1 MNNNCFDNKI
11 KKILDCGKQCNCTPV
26 IVGPTG
32 PTGPQGPVSIAVG
45 VTTTTDP
52 GTNASVTNVGTNDN
66 VILNFNI
73 PKGETGPIGPQGIPG
88 IEGPTGPTGPTGPQ
102 GPASIAVG
110 VTTTTDPGTNASVTN
125 VGTDDNVILNFNI
138 PKGET
143 GPIGPQG
150 IPGIEGPTGP
160 TGPTGPQGLQGLQGI
175 QGSTGPTGPT
185 GPQGLQ
191 GLQGIQGPTGPT
203 GPTGPAGPTA
213 IETYGRK
220 YNTST
225 DNISLETNIAQN
237 IPLGNNGP
245 TNNITTATQN
255 TLTITENGVY
265 LVEYGFSGSSSTN
278 ATLTVEVNQNA
289 NAIGGTS
296 IVKTVTANN
305 NTDFNSSTINSFA
318 VGDEIGLSINSST
331 AATITPANGTNA
343 YLNIVRIS

>member
-11 KKILDCGKQCNCTPV
+11 KKILDCGKQCNCTPI
-26 IVGPTG
+26 IV
-32 PTGPQGPVSIAVG
+32 
-45 VTTTTDP
+45 
-52 GTNASVTNVGTNDN
+52 
-66 VILNFNI
+66 
-73 PKGETGPIGPQGIPG
+73 
-88 IEGPTGPTGPTGPQ
+88 GPTGPTGPQ

-138 PKGET
+138 PRGET

-150 IPGIEGPTGP
+150 IPGTEGP

-175 QGSTGPTGPT
+175 QGPTGPTGPA

-225 DNISLETNIAQN
+225 DNISLETNVAQN

-289 NAIGGTS
+289 NAISGTS

-331 AATITPANGTNA
+331 TATITPANGTNA

>member
-32 PTGPQGPVSIAVG
+32 PTGP
-45 VTTTTDP
+45 
-52 GTNASVTNVGTNDN
+52 
-66 VILNFNI
+66 
-73 PKGETGPIGPQGIPG
+73 TGPA
-88 IEGPTGPTGPTGPQ
+88 GPQ

-125 VGTDDNVILNFNI
+125 VGTNDNVILNFNI

-203 GPTGPAGPTA
+203 GPAGPTA

-245 TNNITTATQN
+245 TNKITTATQN

-318 VGDEIGLSINSST
+318 VGDEIGLSIESST

>member
-11 KKILDCGKQCNCTPV
+11 KKNLDCGKKCNCTPI
-26 IVGPTG
+26 IV
-32 PTGPQGPVSIAVG
+32 
-45 VTTTTDP
+45 
-52 GTNASVTNVGTNDN
+52 
-66 VILNFNI
+66 
-73 PKGETGPIGPQGIPG
+73 
-88 IEGPTGPTGPTGPQ
+88 GPTGPTGPQ

-138 PKGET
+138 PRGET

-150 IPGIEGPTGP
+150 IPGIQGPTGP
-160 TGPTGPQGLQGLQGI
+160 TGPTGPQGLQGI
-175 QGSTGPTGPT
+175 QGPTGPT

-289 NAIGGTS
+289 NAISGTS

-318 VGDEIGLSINSST
+318 VGDEIGLSIKSST
-331 AATITPANGTNA
+331 TATITPANGTNA

>member
-11 KKILDCGKQCNCTPV
+11 KKILDCGKQCNCIPV
-26 IVGPTG
+26 IV
-32 PTGPQGPVSIAVG
+32 
-45 VTTTTDP
+45 
-52 GTNASVTNVGTNDN
+52 
-66 VILNFNI
+66 
-73 PKGETGPIGPQGIPG
+73 
-88 IEGPTGPTGPTGPQ
+88 GPTGPTGPQ

-150 IPGIEGPTGP
+150 IPGTE
-160 TGPTGPQGLQGLQGI
+160 
-175 QGSTGPTGPT
+175 GPTGPT

-191 GLQGIQGPTGPT
+191 GLQGIQGPTGPTGPTGPQGLQGIQGPT

-245 TNNITTATQN
+245 TNKITTATQN

>member
-11 KKILDCGKQCNCTPV
+11 KKILDCGKQCNCTPI
-26 IVGPTG
+26 IV
-32 PTGPQGPVSIAVG
+32 
-45 VTTTTDP
+45 
-52 GTNASVTNVGTNDN
+52 
-66 VILNFNI
+66 
-73 PKGETGPIGPQGIPG
+73 
-88 IEGPTGPTGPTGPQ
+88 GPTGPTGPQ

-110 VTTTTDPGTNASVTN
+110 VTTTTDPDTNASVTN

-138 PKGET
+138 PRGET

-150 IPGIEGPTGP
+150 IPGTE
-160 TGPTGPQGLQGLQGI
+160 
-175 QGSTGPTGPT
+175 GPTGPT

-203 GPTGPAGPTA
+203 GPTA

-245 TNNITTATQN
+245 TNNITTVTQN

-289 NAIGGTS
+289 NAISGTS

-318 VGDEIGLSINSST
+318 VGDEIGLSIKSST
-331 AATITPANGTNA
+331 TATITPANGTNA

>member
-26 IVGPTG
+26 IV
-32 PTGPQGPVSIAVG
+32 
-45 VTTTTDP
+45 
-52 GTNASVTNVGTNDN
+52 
-66 VILNFNI
+66 
-73 PKGETGPIGPQGIPG
+73 
-88 IEGPTGPTGPTGPQ
+88 GPTGPTGPQ

-138 PKGET
+138 PRGET

-150 IPGIEGPTGP
+150 IPGTE
-160 TGPTGPQGLQGLQGI
+160 
-175 QGSTGPTGPT
+175 GPTGPT

-203 GPTGPAGPTA
+203 GPTGPAGPQGLQGLQGIQGPTGPTA

-265 LVEYGFSGSSSTN
+265 LVEYGFSGSSSAN
-278 ATLTVEVNQNA
+278 ATLTVEVKQNA
-289 NAIGGTS
+289 NAIGSTS

-318 VGDEIGLSINSST
+318 VGDEIGLSIKSST
-331 AATITPANGTNA
+331 TATITPANGTNA

>member
-26 IVGPTG
+26 IV
-32 PTGPQGPVSIAVG
+32 
-45 VTTTTDP
+45 
-52 GTNASVTNVGTNDN
+52 
-66 VILNFNI
+66 
-73 PKGETGPIGPQGIPG
+73 
-88 IEGPTGPTGPTGPQ
+88 GPTGPTGPQ

-150 IPGIEGPTGP
+150 IPGTE
-160 TGPTGPQGLQGLQGI
+160 
-175 QGSTGPTGPT
+175 GPTGPT

-203 GPTGPAGPTA
+203 GPQGLQGLQGIQGPTGPTGPQGLQGLQGIQGPTGPTGPAGPTA
-213 IETYGRK
+213 IETYGSK

-289 NAIGGTS
+289 NAISGTS

-318 VGDEIGLSINSST
+318 VGDEIGLSIKSST

>member
-11 KKILDCGKQCNCTPV
+11 KKILDCGKQCNCTPI
-26 IVGPTG
+26 IV
-32 PTGPQGPVSIAVG
+32 
-45 VTTTTDP
+45 
-52 GTNASVTNVGTNDN
+52 
-66 VILNFNI
+66 
-73 PKGETGPIGPQGIPG
+73 
-88 IEGPTGPTGPTGPQ
+88 
-102 GPASIAVG
+102 
-110 VTTTTDPGTNASVTN
+110 
-125 VGTDDNVILNFNI
+125 
-138 PKGET
+138 
-143 GPIGPQG
+143 
-150 IPGIEGPTGP
+150 GP
-160 TGPTGPQGLQGLQGI
+160 TGPTGPQGLQGI
-175 QGSTGPTGPT
+175 QGPTGPTGPT

-203 GPTGPAGPTA
+203 GPTGPAGPQGLQGIQGPTGPTA

-289 NAIGGTS
+289 NAISGTS

-318 VGDEIGLSINSST
+318 VGDEIGLSIKSST
-331 AATITPANGTNA
+331 TATITPANGTNA

>member
-11 KKILDCGKQCNCTPV
+11 KKILDCGKQCNCTPI
-26 IVGPTG
+26 IV
-32 PTGPQGPVSIAVG
+32 
-45 VTTTTDP
+45 
-52 GTNASVTNVGTNDN
+52 
-66 VILNFNI
+66 
-73 PKGETGPIGPQGIPG
+73 
-88 IEGPTGPTGPTGPQ
+88 GPTGPTGPQ

-138 PKGET
+138 PRGET

-150 IPGIEGPTGP
+150 IPGTEGP

-175 QGSTGPTGPT
+175 QGPTGPTGPT

-289 NAIGGTS
+289 NAISGTS

-305 NTDFNSSTINSFA
+305 NTDFNSSTINSFS
-318 VGDEIGLSINSST
+318 VGDEIGLSIKSST
-331 AATITPANGTNA
+331 TATITPANGTNA

>member
-11 KKILDCGKQCNCTPV
+11 KKILDCGKQCNCTPI
-26 IVGPTG
+26 IV
-32 PTGPQGPVSIAVG
+32 
-45 VTTTTDP
+45 
-52 GTNASVTNVGTNDN
+52 
-66 VILNFNI
+66 
-73 PKGETGPIGPQGIPG
+73 
-88 IEGPTGPTGPTGPQ
+88 GPTGPTGPQ

-138 PKGET
+138 PRGET

-150 IPGIEGPTGP
+150 IPGTE
-160 TGPTGPQGLQGLQGI
+160 
-175 QGSTGPTGPT
+175 
-185 GPQGLQ
+185 
-191 GLQGIQGPTGPT
+191 GPTGPT

-289 NAIGGTS
+289 NAISGTS

-318 VGDEIGLSINSST
+318 VGDEIGLSIKSST
-331 AATITPANGTNA
+331 TATITPANGTNA

>member
-26 IVGPTG
+26 IV
-32 PTGPQGPVSIAVG
+32 
-45 VTTTTDP
+45 
-52 GTNASVTNVGTNDN
+52 
-66 VILNFNI
+66 
-73 PKGETGPIGPQGIPG
+73 
-88 IEGPTGPTGPTGPQ
+88 GPTGPTGPQ

-150 IPGIEGPTGP
+150 IPGTE
-160 TGPTGPQGLQGLQGI
+160 
-175 QGSTGPTGPT
+175 GPTGPT

-203 GPTGPAGPTA
+203 GPQGLQGLQGIQGPTGPTGPAGPAGPIA

-245 TNNITTATQN
+245 TNKITTATQN

-289 NAIGGTS
+289 NAISGTS

-318 VGDEIGLSINSST
+318 VGDEIGLSIKSST

>member
-11 KKILDCGKQCNCTPV
+11 KKILDCGKQCNCIPV

-32 PTGPQGPVSIAVG
+32 PTGP
-45 VTTTTDP
+45 
-52 GTNASVTNVGTNDN
+52 
-66 VILNFNI
+66 
-73 PKGETGPIGPQGIPG
+73 TGPA
-88 IEGPTGPTGPTGPQ
+88 GPQ

-138 PKGET
+138 PRGET

-160 TGPTGPQGLQGLQGI
+160 TGPQGLQGI
-175 QGSTGPTGPT
+175 QGPTGPT
-185 GPQGLQ
+185 GPQGPQGIPGTEGPTGPTGPQ

-318 VGDEIGLSINSST
+318 VGDEIGLSIMSST
-331 AATITPANGTNA
+331 TATITPANGTNA

>member
-11 KKILDCGKQCNCTPV
+11 KKILDCGKHCNCIPV

-32 PTGPQGPVSIAVG
+32 PTGPTGPAGPQGPASIAVG

-73 PKGETGPIGPQGIPG
+73 PRGETGPIGPQGIPG
-88 IEGPTGPTGPTGPQ
+88 IEGPTGPTGP
-102 GPASIAVG
+102 
-110 VTTTTDPGTNASVTN
+110 
-125 VGTDDNVILNFNI
+125 
-138 PKGET
+138 
-143 GPIGPQG
+143 
-150 IPGIEGPTGP
+150 
-160 TGPTGPQGLQGLQGI
+160 QGL
-175 QGSTGPTGPT
+175 
-185 GPQGLQ
+185 QGLQ

-318 VGDEIGLSINSST
+318 VGDEIGLSIKSST

>member
-26 IVGPTG
+26 IV
-32 PTGPQGPVSIAVG
+32 
-45 VTTTTDP
+45 
-52 GTNASVTNVGTNDN
+52 
-66 VILNFNI
+66 
-73 PKGETGPIGPQGIPG
+73 
-88 IEGPTGPTGPTGPQ
+88 GPTGPTGPQ

-138 PKGET
+138 PRGET

-150 IPGIEGPTGP
+150 IPGTEGP

-175 QGSTGPTGPT
+175 QGPTGPT

-278 ATLTVEVNQNA
+278 ATLTVEVKQNA
-289 NAIGGTS
+289 NAIGSTS

-318 VGDEIGLSINSST
+318 VGDEIGLSIKSST

>member
-32 PTGPQGPVSIAVG
+32 PTGPQGPV
-45 VTTTTDP
+45 
-52 GTNASVTNVGTNDN
+52 
-66 VILNFNI
+66 
-73 PKGETGPIGPQGIPG
+73 
-88 IEGPTGPTGPTGPQ
+88 
-102 GPASIAVG
+102 SIAVG

-160 TGPTGPQGLQGLQGI
+160 TGPTGPQGLQGLQG
-175 QGSTGPTGPT
+175 
-185 GPQGLQ
+185 
-191 GLQGIQGPTGPT
+191 LQGIQGPTGPT
-203 GPTGPAGPTA
+203 GPTGPQGLQGIQGPTGPTGPAWPTA

-318 VGDEIGLSINSST
+318 VGDEIGLSIESST

>member
-11 KKILDCGKQCNCTPV
+11 KKNLDCGKKCNCTPI
-26 IVGPTG
+26 IV
-32 PTGPQGPVSIAVG
+32 
-45 VTTTTDP
+45 
-52 GTNASVTNVGTNDN
+52 
-66 VILNFNI
+66 
-73 PKGETGPIGPQGIPG
+73 
-88 IEGPTGPTGPTGPQ
+88 GPTGPTGPQ

-138 PKGET
+138 PRGET

-150 IPGIEGPTGP
+150 IPGTE
-160 TGPTGPQGLQGLQGI
+160 
-175 QGSTGPTGPT
+175 GPTGPT

-191 GLQGIQGPTGPT
+191 GLQGIQGPTGPTGPAGPQGLQGIQGPT

-245 TNNITTATQN
+245 TNNITTATLN

-289 NAIGGTS
+289 NAISGTS

>member
-26 IVGPTG
+26 IV
-32 PTGPQGPVSIAVG
+32 
-45 VTTTTDP
+45 
-52 GTNASVTNVGTNDN
+52 
-66 VILNFNI
+66 
-73 PKGETGPIGPQGIPG
+73 
-88 IEGPTGPTGPTGPQ
+88 GPTGPTGPQ

-138 PKGET
+138 PRGET

-150 IPGIEGPTGP
+150 IPGTEGPTGP
-160 TGPTGPQGLQGLQGI
+160 TGPTGPQGLQGI
-175 QGSTGPTGPT
+175 QGPTGPTGPT
-185 GPQGLQ
+185 GPAGPQGLQ
-191 GLQGIQGPTGPT
+191 GLQGIQGPT

-245 TNNITTATQN
+245 ANNITTATQN

-289 NAIGGTS
+289 NAISGTS

-331 AATITPANGTNA
+331 TATITPANGTNA

>member
-11 KKILDCGKQCNCTPV
+11 KKNLDCGKKCNCTPI
-26 IVGPTG
+26 IV
-32 PTGPQGPVSIAVG
+32 
-45 VTTTTDP
+45 
-52 GTNASVTNVGTNDN
+52 
-66 VILNFNI
+66 
-73 PKGETGPIGPQGIPG
+73 
-88 IEGPTGPTGPTGPQ
+88 GPTGPTGPQ

-138 PKGET
+138 PRGET

-150 IPGIEGPTGP
+150 IPGTE
-160 TGPTGPQGLQGLQGI
+160 
-175 QGSTGPTGPT
+175 GPTGPT

-191 GLQGIQGPTGPT
+191 GLQGIQGPTGPTGPQGLQGIQGPTGPTGPAGPQGLQGLQGIQGPTGPTGPQGLQGLQGIQGPT

-245 TNNITTATQN
+245 TNKITTATQN

>member
-11 KKILDCGKQCNCTPV
+11 KKILDCGKQCNCTPI
-26 IVGPTG
+26 IV
-32 PTGPQGPVSIAVG
+32 
-45 VTTTTDP
+45 
-52 GTNASVTNVGTNDN
+52 
-66 VILNFNI
+66 
-73 PKGETGPIGPQGIPG
+73 
-88 IEGPTGPTGPTGPQ
+88 GPTGPTGPQ

-125 VGTDDNVILNFNI
+125 VGTNDNVILNFNI
-138 PKGET
+138 PRGET

-150 IPGIEGPTGP
+150 IPGTEGP
-160 TGPTGPQGLQGLQGI
+160 TGPTGPQGLQG
-175 QGSTGPTGPT
+175 
-185 GPQGLQ
+185 
-191 GLQGIQGPTGPT
+191 IQGPTGPT
-203 GPTGPAGPTA
+203 GPTA

-289 NAIGGTS
+289 NAISGTS

>member
-32 PTGPQGPVSIAVG
+32 PTGPTGPAGPQGPASIAVG

-102 GPASIAVG
+102 GLQG
-110 VTTTTDPGTNASVTN
+110 
-125 VGTDDNVILNFNI
+125 L
-138 PKGET
+138 
-143 GPIGPQG
+143 QG
-150 IPGIEGPTGP
+150 IQGPTGP

-203 GPTGPAGPTA
+203 GPAGPTA

-245 TNNITTATQN
+245 TNKITTATQN

-318 VGDEIGLSINSST
+318 VGDEIGLSIESST

>member
-11 KKILDCGKQCNCTPV
+11 KKNLDCGKKCNCTPI
-26 IVGPTG
+26 IV
-32 PTGPQGPVSIAVG
+32 
-45 VTTTTDP
+45 
-52 GTNASVTNVGTNDN
+52 
-66 VILNFNI
+66 
-73 PKGETGPIGPQGIPG
+73 
-88 IEGPTGPTGPTGPQ
+88 GPTGPTGPQ

-138 PKGET
+138 PRGET

-150 IPGIEGPTGP
+150 IPGTEGPTGPTGPQGLQGLQGIQGPTGP

-175 QGSTGPTGPT
+175 Q
-185 GPQGLQ
+185 
-191 GLQGIQGPTGPT
+191 GPT

-245 TNNITTATQN
+245 TNNITTATLN

-289 NAIGGTS
+289 NAISGTS

>member
-11 KKILDCGKQCNCTPV
+11 KKILDCGKQCNCTPI
-26 IVGPTG
+26 IV
-32 PTGPQGPVSIAVG
+32 
-45 VTTTTDP
+45 
-52 GTNASVTNVGTNDN
+52 
-66 VILNFNI
+66 
-73 PKGETGPIGPQGIPG
+73 
-88 IEGPTGPTGPTGPQ
+88 GPTGPTGPQ

-125 VGTDDNVILNFNI
+125 VGTDDNVILNFNR
-138 PKGET
+138 PRGET
-143 GPIGPQG
+143 GPVGPQG
-150 IPGIEGPTGP
+150 IPGTEGP

-175 QGSTGPTGPT
+175 QGPTGPTGPA

-225 DNISLETNIAQN
+225 DNISLETNVSQN

-289 NAIGGTS
+289 NAISGTS

-331 AATITPANGTNA
+331 TATITPANGTNA

>member
-11 KKILDCGKQCNCTPV
+11 KKNLDCGKKCNCTPI
-26 IVGPTG
+26 IV
-32 PTGPQGPVSIAVG
+32 
-45 VTTTTDP
+45 
-52 GTNASVTNVGTNDN
+52 
-66 VILNFNI
+66 
-73 PKGETGPIGPQGIPG
+73 
-88 IEGPTGPTGPTGPQ
+88 GPTGPTGPQ

-138 PKGET
+138 PRGET

-150 IPGIEGPTGP
+150 IPGTEGP

-175 QGSTGPTGPT
+175 QGPTGPTGPQGLQGLQGIQGPTGPT
-185 GPQGLQ
+185 GPQGLQGIPGTEGPTGPTGPQ

-245 TNNITTATQN
+245 TNKITTATQN

-318 VGDEIGLSINSST
+318 VGDEIGLSIMSST
-331 AATITPANGTNA
+331 TATITPANGTNA

>member
-1 MNNNCFDNKI
+1 MKLQL
-11 KKILDCGKQCNCTPV
+11 IL
-26 IVGPTG
+26 
-32 PTGPQGPVSIAVG
+32 
-45 VTTTTDP
+45 
-52 GTNASVTNVGTNDN
+52 
-66 VILNFNI
+66 L
-73 PKGETGPIGPQGIPG
+73 
-88 IEGPTGPTGPTGPQ
+88 
-102 GPASIAVG
+102 
-110 VTTTTDPGTNASVTN
+110 
-125 VGTDDNVILNFNI
+125 DDLFYR
-138 PKGET
+138 G
-143 GPIGPQG
+143 
-150 IPGIEGPTGP
+150 
-160 TGPTGPQGLQGLQGI
+160 TGPQGLQGLQGI
-175 QGSTGPTGPT
+175 Q
-185 GPQGLQ
+185 
-191 GLQGIQGPTGPT
+191 GPT

-245 TNNITTATQN
+245 TNNITTVTQN

-289 NAIGGTS
+289 NAISGTS

-318 VGDEIGLSINSST
+318 VGDEIGLSIKSST
-331 AATITPANGTNA
+331 TATITPANGTNA

>member
-1 MNNNCFDNKI
+1 MKLQL
-11 KKILDCGKQCNCTPV
+11 IL
-26 IVGPTG
+26 
-32 PTGPQGPVSIAVG
+32 
-45 VTTTTDP
+45 
-52 GTNASVTNVGTNDN
+52 
-66 VILNFNI
+66 L
-73 PKGETGPIGPQGIPG
+73 
-88 IEGPTGPTGPTGPQ
+88 
-102 GPASIAVG
+102 
-110 VTTTTDPGTNASVTN
+110 
-125 VGTDDNVILNFNI
+125 DDLFYR
-138 PKGET
+138 G
-143 GPIGPQG
+143 
-150 IPGIEGPTGP
+150 
-160 TGPTGPQGLQGLQGI
+160 
-175 QGSTGPTGPT
+175 T

-203 GPTGPAGPTA
+203 GPTA

-318 VGDEIGLSINSST
+318 VGDEIGLSIKSST
-331 AATITPANGTNA
+331 TATITPANGTNA

>member
-11 KKILDCGKQCNCTPV
+11 KKNLDCGKKCNCTPI
-26 IVGPTG
+26 IV
-32 PTGPQGPVSIAVG
+32 
-45 VTTTTDP
+45 
-52 GTNASVTNVGTNDN
+52 
-66 VILNFNI
+66 
-73 PKGETGPIGPQGIPG
+73 
-88 IEGPTGPTGPTGPQ
+88 GPTGPTGPQ

-138 PKGET
+138 PRGET

-150 IPGIEGPTGP
+150 IPGTEGP
-160 TGPTGPQGLQGLQGI
+160 TGPTGPQGLQGPQGI
-175 QGSTGPTGPT
+175 PGTEGPTGPT

-225 DNISLETNIAQN
+225 DNISLETNVAQN

-245 TNNITTATQN
+245 TNNITTATLN

-289 NAIGGTS
+289 NAISGTS

-318 VGDEIGLSINSST
+318 VGDEIGLSIMSST
-331 AATITPANGTNA
+331 TATITPANGTNA

>member
-11 KKILDCGKQCNCTPV
+11 KKILDCGKQCNCTPI
-26 IVGPTG
+26 IV
-32 PTGPQGPVSIAVG
+32 
-45 VTTTTDP
+45 
-52 GTNASVTNVGTNDN
+52 
-66 VILNFNI
+66 
-73 PKGETGPIGPQGIPG
+73 
-88 IEGPTGPTGPTGPQ
+88 GPTGPTGPQ

-138 PKGET
+138 PRGET

-150 IPGIEGPTGP
+150 IPGTEGPTGP

-175 QGSTGPTGPT
+175 QGPTGPTGPT

-191 GLQGIQGPTGPT
+191 GLQGIQGPT

-289 NAIGGTS
+289 NAISGTS

-331 AATITPANGTNA
+331 TATITPANGTNA

>member
-1 MNNNCFDNKI
+1 MNNNCLDNKI
-11 KKILDCGKQCNCTPV
+11 KNILNCGKKCNCTPV

-52 GTNASVTNVGTNDN
+52 GTNASVN
-66 VILNFNI
+66 
-73 PKGETGPIGPQGIPG
+73 
-88 IEGPTGPTGPTGPQ
+88 
-102 GPASIAVG
+102 
-110 VTTTTDPGTNASVTN
+110 N

-138 PKGET
+138 PRGE
-143 GPIGPQG
+143 
-150 IPGIEGPTGP
+150 
-160 TGPTGPQGLQGLQGI
+160 
-175 QGSTGPTGPT
+175 
-185 GPQGLQ
+185 
-191 GLQGIQGPTGPT
+191 
-203 GPTGPAGPTA
+203 TGPAGPTA
-213 IETYGRK
+213 IETYVRK

-245 TNNITTATQN
+245 TNKITTATQN
-255 TLTITENGVY
+255 TLTIVENGVY

-278 ATLTVEVNQNA
+278 ATLTVEVKQNA
-289 NAIGGTS
+289 NAIDSTS

-305 NTDFNSSTINSFA
+305 NADFNSSTINSFA
-318 VGDEIGLSINSST
+318 VGDEIGLSIKSST

>member
-26 IVGPTG
+26 IV
-32 PTGPQGPVSIAVG
+32 
-45 VTTTTDP
+45 
-52 GTNASVTNVGTNDN
+52 
-66 VILNFNI
+66 
-73 PKGETGPIGPQGIPG
+73 
-88 IEGPTGPTGPTGPQ
+88 GPTGPTGPQ

-150 IPGIEGPTGP
+150 IPGTEGP
-160 TGPTGPQGLQGLQGI
+160 TGPTGPQGLQGI
-175 QGSTGPTGPT
+175 QGPTGPTGPT

-203 GPTGPAGPTA
+203 GPQGLQGLQGIQGPTGPTGPAGPTA
-213 IETYGRK
+213 IETYGSK

-245 TNNITTATQN
+245 TNKITTATQN

-289 NAIGGTS
+289 NAISGTS

-318 VGDEIGLSINSST
+318 VGDEIGLSIKSST

>member
-11 KKILDCGKQCNCTPV
+11 KKNLDCGKKCNCTPI
-26 IVGPTG
+26 IV
-32 PTGPQGPVSIAVG
+32 
-45 VTTTTDP
+45 
-52 GTNASVTNVGTNDN
+52 
-66 VILNFNI
+66 
-73 PKGETGPIGPQGIPG
+73 
-88 IEGPTGPTGPTGPQ
+88 GPTGPTGPQ

-138 PKGET
+138 PRGET

-150 IPGIEGPTGP
+150 IPGTEGP

-175 QGSTGPTGPT
+175 QGPTGPT
-185 GPQGLQ
+185 GPAGPQ

-245 TNNITTATQN
+245 TNNITTATLN

-289 NAIGGTS
+289 NAISGTS

-318 VGDEIGLSINSST
+318 VGDEIGLSIKSST

>member
-11 KKILDCGKQCNCTPV
+11 KNILDCGKKCNCTPV
-26 IVGPTG
+26 IV
-32 PTGPQGPVSIAVG
+32 
-45 VTTTTDP
+45 
-52 GTNASVTNVGTNDN
+52 
-66 VILNFNI
+66 
-73 PKGETGPIGPQGIPG
+73 
-88 IEGPTGPTGPTGPQ
+88 GPTGPTGPQ

-150 IPGIEGPTGP
+150 IPGTEGPTGP
-160 TGPTGPQGLQGLQGI
+160 AGPAGP
-175 QGSTGPTGPT
+175 
-185 GPQGLQ
+185 Q
-191 GLQGIQGPTGPT
+191 GLQGIQGPP
-203 GPTGPAGPTA
+203 GPAGPTA

-245 TNNITTATQN
+245 TNKITTATQN
-255 TLTITENGVY
+255 KLTIAENGVY
-265 LVEYGFSGSSSTN
+265 LVEYGFSGSSSAN
-278 ATLTVEVNQNA
+278 ATLTVEVKQNA
-289 NAIGGTS
+289 NAIGSTS

-318 VGDEIGLSINSST
+318 VGDEIGLSIKSST

-343 YLNIVRIS
+343 YLNIIRIS

>member
-11 KKILDCGKQCNCTPV
+11 KKNLDCGKKCNCTPI
-26 IVGPTG
+26 IV
-32 PTGPQGPVSIAVG
+32 
-45 VTTTTDP
+45 
-52 GTNASVTNVGTNDN
+52 
-66 VILNFNI
+66 
-73 PKGETGPIGPQGIPG
+73 
-88 IEGPTGPTGPTGPQ
+88 GPTGPTGPQ

-138 PKGET
+138 PRGET

-150 IPGIEGPTGP
+150 IPGTEGPTGPTGPQGLQGLQGIQGPTGPTGPAGPQGLQGLQGIQGPTGP

-175 QGSTGPTGPT
+175 Q
-185 GPQGLQ
+185 
-191 GLQGIQGPTGPT
+191 GPT

-245 TNNITTATQN
+245 TNNITTATLN

-289 NAIGGTS
+289 NAISGTS

-331 AATITPANGTNA
+331 TATITPANGTNA

>member
-11 KKILDCGKQCNCTPV
+11 KKILDCGKQCNCTPI
-26 IVGPTG
+26 IV
-32 PTGPQGPVSIAVG
+32 
-45 VTTTTDP
+45 
-52 GTNASVTNVGTNDN
+52 
-66 VILNFNI
+66 
-73 PKGETGPIGPQGIPG
+73 
-88 IEGPTGPTGPTGPQ
+88 GPTGPTGPQ

-138 PKGET
+138 PRGET

-150 IPGIEGPTGP
+150 IPGTEGPTGPTGPQGLQGLQGIQGPTGP

-175 QGSTGPTGPT
+175 Q
-185 GPQGLQ
+185 
-191 GLQGIQGPTGPT
+191 GPT

-225 DNISLETNIAQN
+225 DNISLETNVAQN

-289 NAIGGTS
+289 NAISGTS

-305 NTDFNSSTINSFA
+305 NTDFNSSTINSFS
-318 VGDEIGLSINSST
+318 VGDEIGLSIKSST
-331 AATITPANGTNA
+331 TATITPANGTNA

>member
-1 MNNNCFDNKI
+1 MNNNCFDNI
-11 KKILDCGKQCNCTPV
+11 KNILESGKKCNCTPV

-32 PTGPQGPVSIAVG
+32 PTGPQGPATITVG
-45 VTTTTDP
+45 TTTTSDP
-52 GTNASVTNVGTNDN
+52 GTNASVV
-66 VILNFNI
+66 
-73 PKGETGPIGPQGIPG
+73 
-88 IEGPTGPTGPTGPQ
+88 
-102 GPASIAVG
+102 
-110 VTTTTDPGTNASVTN
+110 N

-150 IPGIEGPTGP
+150 IPGTEGPTGP
-160 TGPTGPQGLQGLQGI
+160 AGPAGPQGLQGI
-175 QGSTGPTGPT
+175 Q
-185 GPQGLQ
+185 
-191 GLQGIQGPTGPT
+191 

-245 TNNITTATQN
+245 TNKITTATQN
-255 TLTITENGVY
+255 TLTIAENGVY

-278 ATLTVEVNQNA
+278 ATLTVEVKQNA
-289 NAIGGTS
+289 NAIGSTS

-318 VGDEIGLSINSST
+318 VGDEIGLSIKSST

>member
-11 KKILDCGKQCNCTPV
+11 KKILDCGKQCNCTPI
-26 IVGPTG
+26 IV
-32 PTGPQGPVSIAVG
+32 
-45 VTTTTDP
+45 
-52 GTNASVTNVGTNDN
+52 
-66 VILNFNI
+66 
-73 PKGETGPIGPQGIPG
+73 
-88 IEGPTGPTGPTGPQ
+88 GPTGPTGPQ

-138 PKGET
+138 PRGET
-143 GPIGPQG
+143 GPIGLQG
-150 IPGIEGPTGP
+150 IQGPTGP

-175 QGSTGPTGPT
+175 QGPTGPTGPTGPQGLQGLQGLQGIQGPTGPTGPT

-191 GLQGIQGPTGPT
+191 GLQGIQGPT

-245 TNNITTATQN
+245 ANNITTATQN

-289 NAIGGTS
+289 NAISGTS

>member
-11 KKILDCGKQCNCTPV
+11 KKNLDCGKKCNCTPI
-26 IVGPTG
+26 IV
-32 PTGPQGPVSIAVG
+32 
-45 VTTTTDP
+45 
-52 GTNASVTNVGTNDN
+52 
-66 VILNFNI
+66 
-73 PKGETGPIGPQGIPG
+73 
-88 IEGPTGPTGPTGPQ
+88 GPTGPTGPQ
-102 GPASIAVG
+102 GPASITVG

-138 PKGET
+138 PRGET

-150 IPGIEGPTGP
+150 IPGTEGP

-175 QGSTGPTGPT
+175 QGPTGPTGPT

-225 DNISLETNIAQN
+225 DNISLETNVAQN

-289 NAIGGTS
+289 NAISGTS

-331 AATITPANGTNA
+331 TATITPANGTNA

>member
-11 KKILDCGKQCNCTPV
+11 KKILDCGKQCNCTPI
-26 IVGPTG
+26 IV
-32 PTGPQGPVSIAVG
+32 
-45 VTTTTDP
+45 
-52 GTNASVTNVGTNDN
+52 
-66 VILNFNI
+66 
-73 PKGETGPIGPQGIPG
+73 
-88 IEGPTGPTGPTGPQ
+88 GPTGPTGPQ

-138 PKGET
+138 PRGET

-150 IPGIEGPTGP
+150 IPGTEGP

-175 QGSTGPTGPT
+175 QGPTGPTGPT

-225 DNISLETNIAQN
+225 DNISLETNVSQN

-289 NAIGGTS
+289 NAISGTS

-331 AATITPANGTNA
+331 TATITPANGTNA

>member
-26 IVGPTG
+26 IV
-32 PTGPQGPVSIAVG
+32 
-45 VTTTTDP
+45 
-52 GTNASVTNVGTNDN
+52 
-66 VILNFNI
+66 
-73 PKGETGPIGPQGIPG
+73 
-88 IEGPTGPTGPTGPQ
+88 GPTGPTGPQ

-175 QGSTGPTGPT
+175 QG
-185 GPQGLQ
+185 
-191 GLQGIQGPTGPT
+191 PT

-245 TNNITTATQN
+245 TNKITTATQN

-289 NAIGGTS
+289 NAISGTS

-318 VGDEIGLSINSST
+318 VGDEIGLSIESST